1 MTFVQN
7 IKRNLIN
14 LPGWRSRRRVI
25 VFESDDWGANRM
37 PSRQAYDALV
47 RQGVGVDRSYY
58 NAVDTLESAEDFT
71 ELCAVLDRH
80 RQDTVEGSPVFTLNT
95 VLGNPDYDAIRA
107 AGFAAF
113 HHEHFYTSYQNYNG
127 EDLRPLWREA
137 QTAGLVRPQFHAREH
152 LNSALWMEALQQ
164 GDRDTRTAFDHR
176 FYGLDLKQP
185 RQLQHHYLAAY
196 YAVSRPDLEQKVA
209 VIRDGLAQFEQT
221 FGFASQSFIG
231 CNYVWPS
238 ALEPHLADL
247 DIGILQ
253 GQVGQVDPDIEQQ
266 GKPRVKR
273 HYNGQRNAQGQVF
286 LVRNCKLEP
295 AEAPHRDWVD
305 SCLSDIAAAFRWRKP
320 AIISTHR
327 ANYVGGLRPKNRTL
341 GLTTLDRLL
350 TAIRKNWPD
359 CTFLTSDA
367 LGARILSNRTEP
379 IS

>member
-14 LPGWRSRRRVI
+14 VPGWRSRRRVV

-37 PSRQAYDALV
+37 PSRRAYDSLV
-47 RQGVGVDRSYY
+47 SRGVRVDRSYY
-58 NAVDTLESAEDFT
+58 NAVDTLERAEDFT
-71 ELCAVLDRH
+71 ALCEVLDRH
-80 RQDTVEGSPVFTLNT
+80 RPDAAGPGPVFTLNA
-95 VLGNPDYDAIRA
+95 VMGNPDYETIRA

-127 EDLRPLWREA
+127 ENLRPLWREA
-137 QTAGLVRPQFHAREH
+137 MAAGIVHPQFHAREH
-152 LNSALWMEALQQ
+152 LNSSLWMEALRQK
-164 GDRDTRTAFDHR
+164 DRDTRTAFDQH

-185 RQLQHHYLAAY
+185 LRRQNHYLAAY
-196 YAVSRPDLEQKVA
+196 YAVSPADLREKAA
-209 VIRDGLAQFEQT
+209 VIRDGLAQFEKT
-221 FGFASQSFIG
+221 FGFVSRSFIG

-238 ALEPHLADL
+238 ALEKHLADM
-247 DIGILQ
+247 DIHILQ
-253 GQVGQVDPDIEQQ
+253 GQVGQVDPDVERRGQ
-266 GKPRVKR
+266 PRVKR
-273 HYNGQRNAQGQVF
+273 HYNGQRNPQGQVF

-305 SCLSDIAAAFRWRKP
+305 SCMADIAAAFRWRKP

-327 ANYVGGLRPKNRTL
+327 ANYVGGLSTQNRTL

-359 CTFLTSDA
+359 CQFLTSDA
-367 LGARILSNRTEP
+367 LGARILSNRTQP
-379 IS
+379 NS